1 MRAGF
6 DPLTLPPDRF
16 FNWVWSLLVE
26 NRDEKG
32 RMDLEI
38 EIYRPLP
45 GQTEVT
51 SGPWSDDEMAAS
63 FRVAASQI
71 G

>member
-1 MRAGF
+1 MLIK
-6 DPLTLPPDRF
+6 D
-16 FNWVWSLLVE
+16 
-26 NRDEKG
+26 RDEKG

-45 GQTEVT
+45 GQEDVT
-51 SGPWSDDEMAAS
+51 SGPWSDEAMAAS
-63 FRVAASQI
+63 FRAAASQL

>member
-1 MRAGF
+1 VWHL
-6 DPLTLPPDRF
+6 LTDG
-16 FNWVWSLLVE
+16 
-26 NRDEKG
+26 RDEKG

-45 GQTEVT
+45 GQTEVS
-51 SGPWSDDEMAAS
+51 SGPWSDESMAAS
-63 FRVAASQI
+63 FKAAASQL

>member
-1 MRAGF
+1 
-6 DPLTLPPDRF
+6 
-16 FNWVWSLLVE
+16 LLVKD
-26 NRDEKG
+26 RDEKG

-51 SGPWSDDEMAAS
+51 SGPWSDESMAAS
-63 FRVAASQI
+63 FKAAASQL